1 MRRFVCFD
9 MKNIAGFDEN
19 KMCVFMRGKNIF

>member
-9 MKNIAGFDEN
+9 MKNIAGFDEK

>member
-9 MKNIAGFDEN
+9 MKKNTGFDEK
-19 KMCVFMRGKNIF
+19 KMCVFMRGKIVF